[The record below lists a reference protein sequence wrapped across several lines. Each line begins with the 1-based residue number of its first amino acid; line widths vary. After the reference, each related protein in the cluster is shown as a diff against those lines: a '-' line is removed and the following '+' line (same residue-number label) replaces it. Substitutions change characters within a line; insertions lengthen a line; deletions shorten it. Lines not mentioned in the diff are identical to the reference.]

1 MIHQPERTKRLRTSH
16 PHSSTHSISG
26 RNSCLKSHHEDH
38 LRRKRKRNQAQL
50 PPTLPYDSHP
60 LVKDDFKEYKYT
72 FALYLEIQKNKVLED
87 LDEKE
92 MKGRWKSFMHKW
104 NRGELSEGWYDPSTK
119 RKARENA
126 ITRMSQTLGEASELA
141 STRRNGTNSSFESES
156 MDGNQS
162 DQSFGPVLPDQERQ
176 SKTRRLGPTIPSTQD
191 IQVMSEID
199 AEARIAR
206 YNDIKLARKADRI
219 EQKAALDELIPQSMA
234 GTRERRLE
242 KKKELN
248 EKMKSFREKSPGT
261 ADIPDSDLMG
271 DRNDLEFYKKAKQE
285 MERKKNERE
294 LRKEAFLRIRVAERE
309 ERLREY
315 RIKEEATIG
324 MFKALAKERFG

>member
-1 MIHQPERTKRLRTSH
+1 MINQHERTKRLRTSY
-16 PHSSTHSISG
+16 PQSSTHLISG
-26 RNSCLKSHHEDH
+26 RNSCFKPHHEEN
-38 LRRKRKRNQAQL
+38 LSRKRKRYQAQL
-50 PPTLPYDSHP
+50 PQTLPYDSHP
-60 LVKDDFKEYKYT
+60 LVKDDFKEYKHT
-72 FALYLEIQKNKVLED
+72 FALYLDIQKNKIFED
-87 LDEKE
+87 LDKKE
-92 MKGRWKSFMHKW
+92 LKGRWKSFMHKW

-126 ITRMSQTLGEASELA
+126 ITRISQTLEDAPGVAT
-141 STRRNGTNSSFESES
+141 TRRNGKNPAYESES
-156 MDGNQS
+156 ESVDGNQS
-162 DQSFGPVLPDQERQ
+162 DQSFGPVLPGQEIR

-191 IQVMSEID
+191 IQVMNEID
-199 AEARIAR
+199 TEARIAR
-206 YNDIKLARKADRI
+206 YNEIKLARKADRN

-234 GTRERRLE
+234 GTRERQLE

-271 DRNDLEFYKKAKQE
+271 DKNDFEFYKKAKQE

-324 MFKALAKERFG
+324 MFKALVKD

>member
-1 MIHQPERTKRLRTSH
+1 MINQPERTKRHRTSH
-16 PHSSTHSISG
+16 PQSSTHPISG
-26 RNSCLKSHHEDH
+26 RSSCFKSHHEEH
-38 LRRKRKRNQAQL
+38 LSRKRKKYQSQL

-72 FALYLEIQKNKVLED
+72 FALYLDIQKNKILED

-92 MKGRWKSFMHKW
+92 TKGRWKSFMHKW

-119 RKARENA
+119 RKARENVM
-126 ITRMSQTLGEASELA
+126 TRFSQTFEDPSESA
-141 STRRNGTNSSFESES
+141 STRRNGTKSVFESES
-156 MDGNQS
+156 VDGNLS
-162 DQSFGPVLPDQERQ
+162 DRSFGPVLPGQEMQ

-199 AEARIAR
+199 AEARIACH
-206 YNDIKLARKADRI
+206 NEIKLARKADRK

-234 GTRERRLE
+234 GTRERQLE

-261 ADIPDSDLMG
+261 TDIPDSDLIG
-271 DRNDLEFYKKAKQE
+271 DRNDFEFYKKAKQE